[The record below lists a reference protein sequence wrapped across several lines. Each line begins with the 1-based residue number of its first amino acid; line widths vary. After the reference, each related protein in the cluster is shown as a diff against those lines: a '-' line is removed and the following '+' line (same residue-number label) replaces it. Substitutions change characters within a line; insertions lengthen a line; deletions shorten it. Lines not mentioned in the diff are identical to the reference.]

1 MKNAKQLREER
12 DAKLTAARALTDAAK
27 GTKRELSADEA
38 SQFDTFMDEAE
49 GLATDITR
57 AVRAESAA
65 AEQAGKTPAINSH
78 STSEARSLGSYSMI
92 KAVRSA
98 MPGAAPLEGIEKEMH
113 QEAVREARAMG
124 GNIEGVGVPAM
135 MLTRD
140 NSMTM
145 PTQPA
150 DGSAILQKDVQSPL
164 DLLRPRTPLRALGV
178 TYLTGLQGN
187 ISIPTL
193 NSGAISSWAPEVG
206 ALVKSN
212 QTFTAADMSPKRLG
226 TEVFRSKQF
235 LLQTAPSVN
244 NMLQQDI
251 INSILEEVER
261 CAINGSGTSNQ
272 PLGLLN
278 NAAVAVVPAGV
289 NGGAISRELLIA
301 LEAAVEENNISA
313 STLGY
318 LINVAT
324 KAKLRGTRLD
334 AGSGLFVMES
344 NTELM
349 GYPVEVT
356 NLVPRNLTKG
366 TSGATLSA
374 AAFGNW
380 SDLLIGQWGGLD
392 ITVDPY
398 TVASMGQIKI
408 VVQSYWDVLVQR
420 PKAFAISKDIATV

>member
-27 GTKRELSADEA
+27 AAKRELSADEA
-38 SQFDTFMDEAE
+38 TQFDAFMDEAE
-49 GLATDITR
+49 TLATDITR

-78 STSEARSLGSYSMI
+78 NTSEARSIGTYSMI

-113 QEAVREARAMG
+113 QEAVREAHAMG
-124 GNIEGVGVPAM
+124 GSIEGVGVPAM

-164 DLLRPRTPLRALGV
+164 DLLRPRTALRALGV

-193 NSGAISSWAPEVG
+193 NSGAVSTWAPEVG

-261 CAINGSGTSNQ
+261 AAINGSGTANQ

-278 NAAVAVVPAGV
+278 NALVAVVAAGA
-289 NGGAISRELLIA
+289 NGAVPTRELLIA
-301 LEAAVEENNISA
+301 LEAAVEDNNISA

-344 NTELM
+344 NSELM
-349 GYPVEVT
+349 GYPVQVT

-366 TSGATLSA
+366 TTTGTLSA

-380 SDLLIGQWGGLD
+380 SDMLIGQWGGLD

-398 TVASMGQIKI
+398 TVASLGQIKI

-420 PKAFAISKDIATV
+420 PKAFAIAKDFVTV